1 MKQNESDR
9 IRNTDLQDSARDKER
24 LKPDE
29 VIMDLPEVKD
39 IPGQEFIH
47 PPALGELADTTI
59 SSDDEEG
66 VGLFEDS
73 DEDADLEM
81 NTEKMPANDDARS
94 NRISLD
100 STDNEGDPLNEKS
113 AARTGSDLDTSGVDE
128 DDLNESIGEED
139 EENNIYSLG
148 DEKETDADNETLGN
162 P

>member
-39 IPGQEFIH
+39 IPGQEFI
-47 PPALGELADTTI
+47 
-59 SSDDEEG
+59 
-66 VGLFEDS
+66 
-73 DEDADLEM
+73 ADLEM
-81 NTEKMPANDDARS
+81 NTEKIPANDDARS